1 MTQDELSLK
10 VLLMTPWRSTGFLWS
25 CPSSSPSQDLHFQSA
40 ERASSNQ
47 FLTTLTASS
56 RYSLLTF
63 LTFTSTAASAGWS
76 CYAWCSIRSILD
88 EGLLM
93 GIGCWALLW
102 KWTSE
107 KRLIRNWILVW
118 KKKNVSFR
126 LVIILKLNS
135 IFTNSLFKVINIFTT
150 FLQPLI

>member
-1 MTQDELSLK
+1 MNSQSLADDNLEEHRVSMILSIFFSLS
-10 VLLMTPWRSTGFLWS
+10 RSAFSVCW
-25 CPSSSPSQDLHFQSA
+25 
-40 ERASSNQ
+40 ASSNQ

-118 KKKNVSFR
+118 KKKNVSFC

-150 FLQPLI
+150 FLLPLI